1 MANISQLPI
10 ELIVL
15 IIKLVLDDPVQSK
28 YADLPVPV
36 NIRSDYI
43 DSAKCL
49 RWKQTDLALVTSL
62 RLICKKIQTAVDLLA
77 FDNLACSFS
86 SYIEDDNSSQGDT
99 QNPMGTSNRKSYD
112 FNFYN
117 NLISKSTVS
126 YYRTSIVNNRFR
138 DRYFRMSRKK
148 GTISQQ
154 QFVSLPVNC
163 LLFSNKNLQINVRHL
178 FLGVSACHKQ
188 ILDVTFLLSQIE
200 VGLYPSLNE
209 ITIEFLDDIGVGLTL
224 TENFHKQLE
233 KSGIIF
239 HLILRTQAYCQ
250 VLDRLG
256 LKEFIH
262 SLTLDFCKGRNYEL
276 DMNFISNKCPK
287 VNTLIIGG
295 IFASLSGMENIL
307 LLQSLEELVLPISAY
322 VRMPNPSR
330 FALAPTIQRLTIDFY
345 DFMMALKS
353 GQKLDSLTHLQII
366 VQIQFNYSFQNVYD
380 IFFNAAHDASMNEL
394 GAIAALPDVFRFPCL
409 ECLEFYCKTNIFQTP
424 EYDHIVISSIGKLV
438 KANNVK
444 LFTLQMY
451 KSEFSPELMQYLD
464 SVEELN
470 VVDLDSS
477 SLISFQIERLFERP
491 MKNLRY
497 VTFSLFSTYFPLILD
512 LFLGD
517 LAFLKLFP
525 VLESI
530 TGLFEHFANDD
541 PILLQKSLN
550 HVYEKIEE
558 SMAESEWRKNFSI
571 DEMKSVLEIV
581 MYENVVTTKR
591 NQLRYT
597 GSIRSMQNVH
607 PVCFLINFHKVKSIV
622 ESRNSVAL

>member
-10 ELIVL
+10 ELIAL
-15 IIKLVLDDPVQSK
+15 IIKLVFDDPVQSK
-28 YADLPVPV
+28 YIDLPVPV

-43 DSAKCL
+43 DSTKCL
-49 RWKQTDLALVTSL
+49 RWKQTDLALVISL

-86 SYIEDDNSSQGDT
+86 SYTEDSNSDDT
-99 QNPMGTSNRKSYD
+99 QNPMGISKRKGYD

-117 NLISKSTVS
+117 NLISRSTVS

-138 DRYFRMSRKK
+138 DRYFQMNRKK

-154 QFVSLPVNC
+154 QFVSLPVDC
-163 LLFSNKNLQINVRHL
+163 PLFSNQNLQINVRHL
-178 FLGVSACHKQ
+178 YLGVSACHKQ
-188 ILDVTFLLSQIE
+188 ILDVAFLLSQIE
-200 VGLYPSLNE
+200 AGLYPSLNE
-209 ITIEFLDDIGVGLTL
+209 ITIEFLDEIGVGLTL
-224 TENFHKQLE
+224 TENFYRQVE
-233 KSGIIF
+233 KTNMQF

-250 VLDRLG
+250 VLERLN
-256 LKEFIH
+256 LKGFIN

-276 DMNFISNKCPK
+276 DMNFIAKECPK
-287 VNTLIIGG
+287 VKTLIIGG

-307 LLQSLEELVLPISAY
+307 LLESLEELVLPISVY

-330 FALAPTIQRLTIDFY
+330 FALVPTLQRLTIDFY

-353 GQKLDSLTHLQII
+353 GQKFDSLTHLQII
-366 VQIQFNYSFQNVYD
+366 VQIQFNYSFQNFYD

-394 GAIAALPDVFRFPCL
+394 KAIAALPDVFRFQSL

-424 EYDHIVISSIGKLV
+424 EYEDIVISSIGKLV
-438 KANNVK
+438 KINNVK

-470 VVDLDSS
+470 IVDLDSS
-477 SLISFQIERLFERP
+477 SLISFQIERLFERS
-491 MKNLRY
+491 MKNLQY

-525 VLESI
+525 ALESV

-558 SMAESEWRKNFSI
+558 SMAESKWQKNFSL
-571 DEMKSVLEIV
+571 DEMKSFFEMV
-581 MYENVVTTKR
+581 MYENVVATKR

-597 GSIRSMQNVH
+597 GSIRSMQDVH
-607 PVCFLINFHKVKSIV
+607 PVCFSINFNKVRLIV